1 MNSAPLKML
10 FLSADKFPPFRVDV
24 TVLFGKEMV
33 NKGHAIDWVLQSD
46 KPLDRVLEKDYS
58 GGTAFIGPASDG
70 RTIVSRVKSLLWS
83 VLHDFRIFP
92 ILKSRK
98 YNVLIVKDKFISAFL
113 AVFAARL
120 FYVKFVYWL
129 SFPFPEDSF
138 FRVKEKTVKFPLLY
152 WLRGLVFH
160 VLVYKIVIPYSDHT
174 FVQTEYMKGNIV
186 KRGIPESKM
195 TAVPMAV
202 SIEDTPFY
210 GHQSNENNPVKEPRI
225 VYIGTL
231 VKIRRM
237 EFMLRVFKRVIEK
250 EKNAKLYL
258 VGGSEVPSDEEDL
271 KMEAKRLG
279 IDHAVTITGFLP
291 QKEAWQFVK
300 EAHVCVSPIY
310 PSPSFDVGSPT
321 KLLEYMAM
329 GKASVANDHPE
340 QKLILAESR
349 AGICVPWSEPP
360 FAEAIVHLIN
370 NQEEARQMGI
380 RGRNYIE
387 ENRNY
392 EMTSAF
398 VEDKLKCIVG

>member
-1 MNSAPLKML
+1 MNKPKLNIL
-10 FLSADKFPPFRVDV
+10 FVSADKFPPFRVDV
-24 TVLFGKEMV
+24 TVLFGKEIV

-46 KPLDRVLEKDYS
+46 KPLGRVIEKDYS

-70 RTIVSRVKSLLWS
+70 KTIVSRVKSLLWS

-98 YNVLIVKDKFISAFL
+98 YNVLIVKDKFISAVL

-120 FYVKFVYWL
+120 FNVKFVYWL

-138 FRVKEKTVKFPLLY
+138 FRVKEKTVPFPLLY

-160 VLVYKIVIPYSDHT
+160 VLLYKLVIPCSDHT
-174 FVQTEYMKGNIV
+174 FVQTEYMKENIV

-202 SIEDTPFY
+202 SIEDTHFY
-210 GHQSNENNPVKEPRI
+210 GYPSIENHTVIAPRI

-237 EFMLRVFKRVIEK
+237 EFLLRVFKRVLEK

-258 VGGSEVPSDEEDL
+258 VGGSEIASDEEDL
-271 KMEAKRLG
+271 KMEAKQLG

-329 GKASVANDHPE
+329 GKASVAYDHPE
-340 QKLILAESR
+340 QKMILAESR
-349 AGICVPWSEPP
+349 AGICVAWDEVP

-370 NQEEARQMGI
+370 NQEEAEQMGI
-380 RGRNYIE
+380 RGRRYIE
-387 ENRNY
+387 ENRSY
-392 EMTSAF
+392 KMTASF
-398 VEDKLKCIVG
+398 VEAQLLCTVG